1 MRRIHRPGPRAP
13 PLPYGGGTTSGLIA
27 GRMYLDGEKQTSAV
41 VTVAP
46 DGSGLHQITRPDPN
60 TLDDRSNW
68 GTAAP

>member
-1 MRRIHRPGPRAP
+1 
-13 PLPYGGGTTSGLIA
+13 
-27 GRMYLDGEKQTSAV
+27 MYLDGEKQTSAV